1 MSAQHVNCP
10 IKICQCESPHLIDST
25 HLCPCP
31 TTRDFLCAW
40 LFCVASG
47 SSVRFVVRRWDPRSH
62 MPPRGMDRYQLWDFY
77 DGQLQKRLD
86 DAGCLSLRYLR
97 RSRFCIHSIHTGAAC
112 RDAGV
117 CLDERSNRFR
127 DPYMMFSLAR
137 RAHAAAAA
145 AKAAATTT
153 AYWVLQYLCVCG
165 HRRLVRWPAVR
176 SFMVSHAVRWLPP
189 VSPQQAIVV
198 TWNGEVAATLLE
210 TLGACCGLQVDGR
223 LHGELWSPATTC
235 PL

>member
-10 IKICQCESPHLIDST
+10 IKVCQCESPHLIDST

-47 SSVRFVVRRWDPRSH
+47 SSVRFVVRRWVPRSH

-97 RSRFCIHSIHTGAAC
+97 RSRFCVHSIHTGAAC

-117 CLDERSNRFR
+117 CLDL
-127 DPYMMFSLAR
+127 SL
-137 RAHAAAAA
+137 
-145 AKAAATTT
+145 
-153 AYWVLQYLCVCG
+153 YWVCQYLCVSG
-165 HRRLVRWPAVR
+165 HRRLVRSPADR
-176 SFMVSHAVRWLPP
+176 ASMVSHPVRRLPS

-198 TWNGEVAATLLE
+198 TWNGEVAASLLE
-210 TLGACCGLQVDGR
+210 TLGACFGLQVDGR
-223 LHGELWSPATTC
+223 LHGELWSPPTTC